1 MDFERRLTI
10 LFPLG
15 WMGVIVAADQLA
27 KLAAATY
34 LKPTRAISILG
45 EYFQLTL
52 TWNSGGA
59 FGILAGQ
66 GSLLAALTV
75 GVAATILLVL
85 WRGDLQSKQVILG
98 LVGIAGGAIGNLID
112 RLWLGRVVD
121 YLDFGISPTLRWP
134 TFNLADAAIVTGTAL
149 LLWRLLTRGSAH
161 EGVFHRL

>member
-1 MDFERRLTI
+1 MNFERRHSSLTP
-10 LFPLG
+10 LF

-34 LKPTRAISILG
+34 LEPMRYIPIFG
-45 EYFQLTL
+45 EYFRLTL

-66 GSLLAALTV
+66 GSLLTALTV
-75 GVAATILLVL
+75 GVAVTILLVL
-85 WRGDLQSKQVILG
+85 LRGDLQSKQVVLG
-98 LVGIAGGAIGNLID
+98 LAGIAGGAIGNLID

-149 LLWRLLTRGSAH
+149 LLWRLLARGSTH
-161 EGVFHRL
+161 EGMFHRL